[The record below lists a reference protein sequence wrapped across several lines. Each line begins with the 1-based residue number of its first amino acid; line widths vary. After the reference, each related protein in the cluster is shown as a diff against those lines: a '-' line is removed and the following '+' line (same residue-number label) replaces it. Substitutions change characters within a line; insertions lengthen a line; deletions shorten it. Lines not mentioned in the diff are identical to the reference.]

1 MEFSK
6 RNKDLLIDLSLLL
19 FAFILLWLI
28 RGNIIEVVG
37 PFIVS
42 LVIAYL
48 LDPLVLFF
56 QRRKLSRIISIII
69 VFVII
74 LAVVLGIFASF
85 IPKLVSEIG
94 DFVVAFPNIVRRV
107 VDFIEGVQEG
117 TLPYDMDRIPSF
129 IDLEKELANLS
140 EKVVAAVGAI
150 TTSIISGT
158 GKLLDLIMIPI
169 ITFYYLKDKDDAI
182 GIIASIIPNKYKGK
196 VKSIAEDISKVLGG
210 FIRGQLIVATFVGL
224 LTGIGCAL
232 IGLPYSLTI
241 GVVAGFTNVIPYFG
255 PWLGGIL
262 PVSLALIVDPV
273 KAIWVI
279 VLILIVQQIES
290 NFLSPQIMSQSVG
303 LHPLA
308 VMFSVLL
315 FGNIFGIVG
324 MIIGVPI
331 VGTIKVLVGYIR
343 QYRRDRNYIDHIES

>member
-1 MEFSK
+1 MELSK
-6 RNKDLLIDLSLLL
+6 RHINLLIDLGLL
-19 FAFILLWLI
+19 FLAFILLWVI
-28 RGNIIEVVG
+28 RKNIMEVIG
-37 PFIVS
+37 PFVVS

-48 LDPLVLFF
+48 LDPLVSFF
-56 QRRKLSRIISIII
+56 ERRKVSRTLSIII
-69 VFVII
+69 MFVLI
-74 LAVVLGIFASF
+74 LAIVSGIFASF

-94 DFVVAFPNIVRRV
+94 EFVEAFPSIVRSISN
-107 VDFIEGVQEG
+107 FIEDLQKG
-117 TLPYDMDRIPSF
+117 TLPFNMDEIPSF
-129 IDLEKELANLS
+129 INLEKELSNLS
-140 EKVVAAVGAI
+140 QKIIAAVGSI
-150 TTSIISGT
+150 TSSIISGT

-182 GIIASIIPNKYKGK
+182 HILTSIIPNKYKSK
-196 VKSIAEDISKVLGG
+196 VKSMGADISKVLGG

-224 LTGIGCAL
+224 LTGIGCVL

-273 KAIWVI
+273 KVIWVI
-279 VLILIVQQIES
+279 VLILIVQQVES

-303 LHPLA
+303 LHPLV

-315 FGNIFGIVG
+315 FGNIFGLIG

-331 VGTIKVLVGYIR
+331 MGTIKVLVGYIR
-343 QYRRDRNYIDHIES
+343 EYRRDRNDIDLIEE